1 MNRIMGVLF
10 YGLMLSSMAMATSIR
25 KLDFSQL
32 VDESEVVVYGN
43 VLDTH
48 SYLMPSRGWVLTD
61 TRIEVLHAV
70 KGEAGSV
77 VTVTELGG
85 VVGDHGMVVP
95 GTARFD
101 PGEQVVVFLKNVGGK
116 WRTAGLIQG
125 KFSVVDEGGKKIAVT
140 AVSMED
146 GRGKIPLS
154 ELLARV
160 TEMEH
165 IRHLP

>member
-1 MNRIMGVLF
+1 M
-10 YGLMLSSMAMATSIR
+10 
-25 KLDFSQL
+25 
-32 VDESEVVVYGN
+32 
-43 VLDTH
+43 
-48 SYLMPSRGWVLTD
+48 
-61 TRIEVLHAV
+61 
-70 KGEAGSV
+70 

-85 VVGDHGMVVP
+85 VVGDLGMVVP

-125 KFSVVDEGGKKIAVT
+125 KFSVVDEGGKKIVVT